1 MIILTE
7 SVRIPFIFKFPS
19 VRRRRLERQLED
31 RSWSQSVKQGG
42 LPAVHSS
49 KSLFDYSSPDV
60 ISYSC
65 ILLVFCD
72 MYCLSAE
79 NSEFLKP
86 DAQVNVCNNV
96 QNPTICLGNMKSL
109 NNRIPVLFPRPK
121 NMKWADTIMNMINK
135 CKLWKGRSLYLL
147 FTCKGI
153 NCMMY
158 RLKVPCKSGSLPSC
172 AFGRPSSCLFF
183 R

>member
-42 LPAVHSS
+42 LPAIQSS

>member
-19 VRRRRLERQLED
+19 VLRRRLERQLED

-42 LPAVHSS
+42 LLAVHSS

-60 ISYSC
+60 IAYSC

-72 MYCLSAE
+72 MDCLSSKD
-79 NSEFLKP
+79 SEFLKSG
-86 DAQVNVCNNV
+86 AQVNVCNNV
-96 QNPTICLGNMKSL
+96 QNPTICLGNVKSL
-109 NNRIPVLFPRPK
+109 NDRIPVLFPRPK
-121 NMKWADTIMNMINK
+121 NIKWADNLMNMINR
-135 CKLWKGRSLYLL
+135 CNMWKGRLLYVL

-158 RLKVPCKSGSLPSC
+158 RLKVPCICVSLNSC